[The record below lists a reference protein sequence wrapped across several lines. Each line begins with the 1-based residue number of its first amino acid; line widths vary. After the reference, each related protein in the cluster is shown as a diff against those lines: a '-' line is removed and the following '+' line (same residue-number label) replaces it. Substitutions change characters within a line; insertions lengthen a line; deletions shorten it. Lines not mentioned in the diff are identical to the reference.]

1 MSNPLETIK
10 LQPEESPSKMHEVKS
25 PAIKKTS
32 ITIVLLIIVIILLI
46 AGSIILLRG
55 GIVAGSS
62 ALANSYITSY
72 NAEKES
78 SYEKLYRSAFAR
90 AEQNYHV
97 SNTVIISLGDMEE
110 TQKLEVLTANDIEF
124 ITEDRDHNTGNVTAW
139 LEVEGQ
145 GTFVIDLR
153 AAEYIIDN
161 DHRYVLV
168 RIPNPELSNISILR
182 TTRRL
187 FSDDFKNGSY
197 SEGVNLAI
205 KQRNE
210 ASLQIQK
217 ALLSNQ
223 YIFSNAKD
231 VSVRM
236 IQNLVKQFNPDIP
249 DLEVEVEFIN

>member
-1 MSNPLETIK
+1 MSNLLENNVK
-10 LQPEESPSKMHEVKS
+10 APETH
-25 PAIKKTS
+25 AKKTKAKLSSSKKSS
-32 ITIVLLIIVIILLI
+32 IVIVVSIIVMLLLITGSIVLMQ
-46 AGSIILLRG
+46 G
-55 GIVAGSS
+55 GISAGAS
-62 ALANSYITSY
+62 ALANSYNAAY
-72 NAEKES
+72 NSERNS
-78 SYEKLYRSAFAR
+78 SYEKLYKSAFDR
-90 AEQNYHV
+90 AEKNYHV

-124 ITEDRDHNTGNVTAW
+124 ITENRDDNTGNVTAW

-161 DHRYVLV
+161 AHKYVLV
-168 RIPNPELSNISILR
+168 RIPNPELTNVSITR
-182 TTRRL
+182 TTRKM
-187 FSDDFKNGSY
+187 FSDDWKNGSY

-231 VSVRM
+231 VSVSM

-249 DLEVEVEFIN
+249 NLDVEVEFLD